1 MQPLTITANTDNRP
15 ARSTAAVRVAGSHR
29 WHARGHEDAHPQGM
43 CVQVANF
50 MEATV
55 LVCNGKAVP
64 KDAVGR
70 RRARAAAAAAL
81 VQPGA
86 VPLSCYDHRIAGNV
100 CR

>member
-1 MQPLTITANTDNRP
+1 
-15 ARSTAAVRVAGSHR
+15 
-29 WHARGHEDAHPQGM
+29 M

-55 LVCNGKAVP
+55 LVCKGKAVP

-86 VPLSCYDHRIAGNV
+86 IPLSCYDHRIAGHV